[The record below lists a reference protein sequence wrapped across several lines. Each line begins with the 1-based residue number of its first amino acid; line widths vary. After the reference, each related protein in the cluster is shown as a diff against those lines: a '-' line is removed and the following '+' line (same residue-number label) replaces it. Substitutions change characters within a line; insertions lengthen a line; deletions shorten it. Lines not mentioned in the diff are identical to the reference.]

1 VDPDQ
6 LTGIGVVLLG
16 ISAMS
21 SAVTTV
27 ISSTAP
33 YSFIMPAGMAIAG
46 LCLSGMGAGILMGKF
61 ETRTG
66 TASKR
71 STALIA
77 TIAIVAF
84 GIGAVLALS

>member
-1 VDPDQ
+1 MDSNQ
-6 LTGIGVVLLG
+6 LTGVGVVLLG

-27 ISSTAP
+27 VSSTAP

-46 LCLSGMGAGILMGKF
+46 LCLSGMGIGILTGKF
-61 ETRTG
+61 ETSTG

-84 GIGAVLALS
+84 AIGALLALS